1 MLLRRHFLVR
11 PPVSSWHD
19 IGVTM
24 QTKTIPQPIIKVDS
38 RAPTVDQEQCIKN
51 AGGIYDLV
59 LMASVRAREIKQL
72 NKHSPHRE
80 HQFPA
85 ITALQEIQSWDSTK
99 NA

>member
-1 MLLRRHFLVR
+1 
-11 PPVSSWHD
+11 
-19 IGVTM
+19 M

-51 AGGIYDLV
+51 VGGIYDLV
-59 LMASVRAREIKQL
+59 LMASARAREIKQL

-85 ITALQEIQSWDSTK
+85 ITALQEIQSLEDFKGMIGTAGLSK
-99 NA
+99 